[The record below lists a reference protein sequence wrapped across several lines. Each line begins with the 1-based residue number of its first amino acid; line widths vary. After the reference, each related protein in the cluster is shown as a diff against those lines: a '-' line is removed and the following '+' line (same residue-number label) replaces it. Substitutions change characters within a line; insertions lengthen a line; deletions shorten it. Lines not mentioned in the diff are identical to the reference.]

1 MTTRF
6 HIRSLLLSGAM
17 LMVAAPLSAAQDAPS
32 RISWAPSYSG
42 SCHDCSLVGRN
53 MSGWNVSKASYPGA
67 DLTAANLRRA
77 HAHGA
82 DFSGVQA
89 AGADLRLG
97 DFTEASFEEAILVG
111 ARLQGASFN
120 NSKMSG
126 VVLNSK
132 ITQYLYSTAVKKI

>member
-1 MTTRF
+1 MTTAYR
-6 HIRSLLLSGAM
+6 IRSFLISGAM
-17 LMVAAPLSAAQDAPS
+17 MLAAAPLSTAQETPS

-82 DFSGVQA
+82 NFSRVQA
-89 AGADLRLG
+89 A
-97 DFTEASFEEAILVG
+97 
-111 ARLQGASFN
+111 
-120 NSKMSG
+120 
-126 VVLNSK
+126 
-132 ITQYLYSTAVKKI
+132 